1 MQSLAT
7 TFGGPRCQSIS
18 AQPVDGLIGELILAA
33 LAPSAIEV
41 SLQLAEDLELERAER
56 ARRWLQRLERTRYE
70 TALARRRYEAV
81 DPQNRLVARTLE
93 RDWEAA
99 LAAEQTAQAEH
110 ERELARQPAR
120 LQASEQESIR
130 HLAENVPS
138 LWHAPTT
145 KAADRQAIVRLV
157 LDRVAVRVERNSER
171 VEVCCDWA
179 GGMQTRHELVRTVRR
194 FEQLHEFDELLAHIR
209 RLRAEGCPASVVAE
223 RLNAAGW
230 RPPKRAT
237 FNEPMV
243 QRLLFRYGLSTGRP
257 IWATRVS
264 RKPGTEWTL
273 QELSARLGIHRHT
286 AYRWLREG
294 RLPARMAN
302 RGDQRIWIVQM
313 TEAELQQLKG
323 GRTEPLPK
331 PDLHSKPA

>member
-1 MQSLAT
+1 M
-7 TFGGPRCQSIS
+7 
-18 AQPVDGLIGELILAA
+18 VELILAA

-56 ARRWLQRLERTRYE
+56 ARQWVQRLERARYE

-120 LQASEQESIR
+120 LQAAEQESIR
-130 HLAENVPS
+130 HLAEDVPA

-179 GGMQTRHELVRTVRR
+179 GGMQTRHESRPHRPALRAAARVRR
-194 FEQLHEFDELLAHIR
+194 ATGPYT
-209 RLRAEGCPASVVAE
+209 ATAPEGCSASVIAE
-223 RLNAAGW
+223 QLNAAGW

-237 FNEPMV
+237 FDAAMV
-243 QRLLFRYGLSTGRP
+243 QRLMFRYGLSTGRP

-286 AYRWLREG
+286 AYHWLRQG